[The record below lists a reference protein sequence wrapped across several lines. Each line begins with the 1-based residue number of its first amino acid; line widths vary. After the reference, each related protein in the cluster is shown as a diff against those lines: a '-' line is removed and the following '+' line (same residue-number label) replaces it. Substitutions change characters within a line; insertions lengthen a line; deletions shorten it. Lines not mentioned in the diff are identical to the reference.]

1 MNPADKRLAIRTED
15 HPLEY
20 AVFEGVIPAGHY
32 GAGTVMVWDKGTYD
46 PQHDIPP
53 DKQLAQG
60 KIDIELHGTK
70 LRGGFSLIGRAMQ
83 SAAPDAPERWLLI
96 KHRDAYADP
105 AWDVEDPAFDRSVLT
120 GRSMHKIESGRPKEV
135 SRRARARG

>member
-1 MNPADKRLAIRTED
+1 VRRRRRHL
-15 HPLEY
+15 
-20 AVFEGVIPAGHY
+20 VFEERAHGCQGSPVQRR
-32 GAGTVMVWDKGTYD
+32 GA
-46 PQHDIPP
+46 IPP
-53 DKQLAQG
+53 EKQLAWG

-70 LRGGFSLIGRAMQ
+70 LRGGFSLIGPAMQ
-83 SAAPDAPERWLLI
+83 SAAPDAPERWLLV

>member
-70 LRGGFSLIGRAMQ
+70 LHGGFSLIGRAMQ